1 MILKILGSILLFKGF
16 KNFLYLFPYQY
27 RNRIGFVGMLGSF
40 LAVRFELFE
49 CEKVVL
55 ALSVWNV
62 NSWFGFENIHD
73 YEDNLINEK

>member
-1 MILKILGSILLFKGF
+1 
-16 KNFLYLFPYQY
+16 
-27 RNRIGFVGMLGSF
+27 MLGSF

-49 CEKVVL
+49 CEEVVL